1 MSKDKEQK
9 TKGVKTR
16 PYEEWMYERVA
27 DADYTDGDSSYD
39 IEHYRK
45 ILEEKTEYK
54 LSKKKKLREKK
65 R

>member
-16 PYEEWMYERVA
+16 PCEEWIY
-27 DADYTDGDSSYD
+27 ADYTDGDSSYD